1 MPLFVTVTPGTTV
14 TNSTTLDATT
24 LNLLGTPSV
33 DVTGT
38 VDGGSLT
45 LSAGSVTTV
54 AIADNAVTFAKLDNI
69 DGDRL
74 IGRDDAGSGDPTQ
87 ISVGGGLQ
95 FTGSNSIEIGNGLVT
110 YAKIQNT
117 AAGKRL
123 IGRAGTAG
131 GIVDEIEVGSGLS
144 LSDGGVLTVSN
155 SIAKFTNQSAFG
167 VPKSTDSPAWQ
178 KKIAHSLTA
187 TPNLFKVYAI
197 WNGASASAA
206 GYTNG
211 QKVDI
216 DSFYSNA
223 YRPAFICW
231 ADATYVYISRS
242 SYENG
247 VIYCSS
253 TTGGNGP
260 GNIGF
265 NLTSE
270 FDAASSNWTF
280 SVDAIRFT

>member
-45 LSAGSVTTV
+45 LSSGSVTTV

-123 IGRAGTAG
+123 IGRAGTAAG
-131 GIVDEIEVGSGLS
+131 TVGEIEVGNGLN
-144 LSDGGVLTVSN
+144 LSDGGVLTASNTTSYKQVSSN
-155 SIAKFTNQSAFG
+155 TPMSTLYSGNGRYSVAHGFAQ
-167 VPKSTDSPAWQ
+167 VPHIMKAHAVCVIDDS
-178 KKIAHSLTA
+178 
-187 TPNLFKVYAI
+187 
-197 WNGASASAA
+197 
-206 GYTNG
+206 GYTAGDEVPVEFLTTSGGEVNPISITSDSSQITVMRTTAG
-211 QKVDI
+211 ADSNPYIMQK
-216 DSFYSNA
+216 
-223 YRPAFICW
+223 
-231 ADATYVYISRS
+231 
-242 SYENG
+242 
-247 VIYCSS
+247 
-253 TTGGNGP
+253 TTGPARLYHPLDKTKWAIKVSG
-260 GNIGF
+260 I
-265 NLTSE
+265 L
-270 FDAASSNWTF
+270 F
-280 SVDAIRFT
+280 SPVTAIP

>member
-123 IGRAGTAG
+123 IGRAGTAAG
-131 GIVDEIEVGSGLS
+131 TVGEIEVGTGLN
-144 LSDGGVLTVSN
+144 LSDGGVLTAS
-155 SIAKFTNQSAFG
+155 STFIKYTSPAGIG
-167 VPKSTDSPAWQ
+167 VPASAGGQ
-178 KKIAHSLTA
+178 V
-187 TPNLFKVYAI
+187 TPVEHQLSGVPSIFRVYARCVD
-197 WNGASASAA
+197 ASGSTGYSVNDIVPIECFMAN
-206 GYTNG
+206 GYTSTPFVN
-211 QKVDI
+211 
-216 DSFYSNA
+216 
-223 YRPAFICW
+223 W
-231 ADATYVYISRS
+231 ADA
-242 SYENG
+242 SYLGLRRNATNPM
-247 VIYCSS
+247 IYLPHK
-253 TTGGNGP
+253 TTGIAVQMTNNDGTVSGSAQLTKW
-260 GNIGF
+260 NILF
-265 NLTSE
+265 E
-270 FDAASSNWTF
+270 A
-280 SVDAIRFT
+280 VRFT

>member
-38 VDGGSLT
+38 VDGGSLS
-45 LSAGSVTTV
+45 LSPGSVGTTQL
-54 AIADNAVTFAKLDNI
+54 ADTSVTFAKMQDI
-69 DGDRL
+69 TEDRL
-74 IGRDDAGSGDPTQ
+74 LGRDSSGTGDVEQ
-87 ISVGGGLQ
+87 ITVGGGLQ
-95 FTGSNSIEIGNGLVT
+95 FTGTGGIEVGNGLVT

-123 IGRAGTAG
+123 IGRAAVAAGTVG
-131 GIVDEIEVGSGLS
+131 EIEVGTGLS

-216 DSFYSNA
+216 DSFYGSDF
-223 YRPAFICW
+223 RPAFICW
-231 ADATYVYISRS
+231 ADSTFIYISRS
-242 SYENG
+242 SYG
-247 VIYCSS
+247 SGIIYSS
-253 TTGGNGP
+253 SVTGGAGS
-260 GNIGF
+260 GSGIV
-265 NLTSE
+265 LTSE
-270 FDAASSNWTF
+270 FDAVSSNWTF
-280 SVDAIRFT
+280 AVDAIRFT